1 MVCNYLIGSLLV
13 GSHLLLTA
21 LSEGFC
27 SCRGGVCV
35 SIAML
40 TIIELW
46 KDTLLEYRLVGTGL
60 VTTDVKRT
68 SE

>member
-1 MVCNYLIGSLLV
+1 
-13 GSHLLLTA
+13 
-21 LSEGFC
+21 
-27 SCRGGVCV
+27 
-35 SIAML
+35 ML